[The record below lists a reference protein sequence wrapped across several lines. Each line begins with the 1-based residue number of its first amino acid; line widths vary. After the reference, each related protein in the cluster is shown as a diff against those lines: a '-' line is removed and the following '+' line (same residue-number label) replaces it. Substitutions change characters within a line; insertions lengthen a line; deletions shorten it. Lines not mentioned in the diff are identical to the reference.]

1 LFQDLL
7 AMVPG
12 PVIAVLLLFPIT
24 KATEEARKA
33 EQGEHAVLPWAAC
46 VLSPA
51 RCLAACR
58 SDFALTFGAAEIEVK
73 GQQVSPSL
81 YYMKQTIGNA
91 CGTIAL
97 LHAVANNRD
106 ALGIGGRY
114 ARLLCL
120 HGLCSS

>member
-1 LFQDLL
+1 MEDR
-7 AMVPG
+7 PRG
-12 PVIAVLLLFPIT
+12 
-24 KATEEARKA
+24 
-33 EQGEHAVLPWAAC
+33 H
-46 VLSPA
+46 
-51 RCLAACR
+51 ACR
-58 SDFALTFGAAEIEVK
+58 GPHAAWRACRPDFALAFDAAEIEAN

-120 HGLCSS
+120 HGLRSS